1 MALKTFKPYTKST
14 RGTVLVDRTG
24 LWKGKPFKSLVEP
37 LNSMRGRNNNGHITS
52 RNMSGGGHKK
62 MYRLVDF
69 YRKKFDMPGTVER
82 IEYDPNR
89 SCYIMLVKFDDG
101 QHFYYL
107 APQKI
112 NIGDKVE
119 NGSDKEIKVGNCMPL
134 RDIPVG
140 INIHNVELNPGGGG
154 KIARSAGTSV
164 TISGLDGNYSLIK
177 MISGEVRKI
186 DSRCMATIGVLSNPD
201 QKNIKIGKAGRSRW
215 LGRRPHT
222 RGVVMNPVD
231 HPHGGGE
238 GKTAGG
244 RHPVSPTGQSAK
256 GLKTRNNKSTDKFI
270 VKKRNNRKDSKK

>member
-14 RGTVLVDRTG
+14 RGTILVDRTG
-24 LWKGKPFKSLVEP
+24 LWKGKPFKALVEP
-37 LNSMRGRNNNGHITS
+37 KNSMRGRNNNGHITS
-52 RNMSGGGHKK
+52 SNRAGGHKK

-112 NIGDKVE
+112 KVGDKVE
-119 NGSDKEIKVGNCMPL
+119 NGSEKEIKVGNCMPL

-140 INIHNVELNPGGGG
+140 INIHNVELQPGAGG

-177 MISGEVRKI
+177 MTSGEVRKI
-186 DSRCMATIGVLSNPD
+186 DSRCMATIGVFQIQIKKILKLVKLED
-201 QKNIKIGKAGRSRW
+201 Q
-215 LGRRPHT
+215 
-222 RGVVMNPVD
+222 D
-231 HPHGGGE
+231 
-238 GKTAGG
+238 
-244 RHPVSPTGQSAK
+244 
-256 GLKTRNNKSTDKFI
+256 GLVEDLI
-270 VKKRNNRKDSKK
+270 LEVL